1 MQLQECTSTHT
12 RTQIHKHTHTQHIHA
27 HRSRVRKT
35 QKIAANFL
43 IVTMYVFSVHHVKAI
58 ITVAMY
64 FRFAGTLP
72 LANASSSCIII
83 LSTKPEIDVFKR
95 SNVNY
100 IVLNVHHF

>member
-1 MQLQECTSTHT
+1 MCTSTHAC
-12 RTQIHKHTHTQHIHA
+12 TQVYTHTPTQHIHA
-27 HRSRVRKT
+27 HRSRVRKFCQT

-43 IVTMYVFSVHHVKAI
+43 IVTMCVFSVHHVKAI

-64 FRFAGTLP
+64 FRFAGTLS

-83 LSTKPEIDVFKR
+83 LNTKPEIDVFKR

-100 IVLNVHHF
+100 IVLNVHYF